1 MGLPALADLVLS
13 FCLEIAGI
21 MALVQLLFRRPAG
34 AVNHS
39 PARFLRAAE
48 QRGGEW
54 LIQGNYNH
62 RKWDHLLEKSYLER
76 RSASPAL
83 DAVVYVLTEKGSAT
97 EQAAERLSI
106 DREWVLRKL
115 KENVT
120 RALQERPVL
129 DSSGKP
135 TGEYRY
141 NGPTVNRALELIGKE
156 VRMFV
161 DRKEVGQPGEFA
173 ELENMS
179 ADELRAYIMQA
190 LGEDAN
196 KNETLN

>member
-1 MGLPALADLVLS
+1 MKASQRELPK
-13 FCLEIAGI
+13 
-21 MALVQLLFRRPAG
+21 FRMKYYRLKQKA
-34 AVNHS
+34 
-39 PARFLRAAE
+39 
-48 QRGGEW
+48 
-54 LIQGNYNH
+54 I
-62 RKWDHLLEKSYLER
+62 
-76 RSASPAL
+76 
-83 DAVVYVLTEKGSAT
+83 

-141 NGPTVNRALELIGKE
+141 DGPTVNRALELIGKE
-156 VRMFV
+156 FRMFV

-173 ELENMS
+173 DLENMS
-179 ADELRAYIMQA
+179 SDELRALIKQA
-190 LGEDAN
+190 LGEDVDTT
-196 KNETLN
+196 KGTLN